1 MKKKIG
7 VALLFIANLGSMGL
21 FYLILGLAFG
31 FSSPPQH
38 IGNIILL
45 GVGLAFVLQW
55 IAFYFVAFRSSK
67 RWLAFFILWL
77 VLISPL
83 CAGIPILLIIPLLYI
98 VGTILSIEPKE
109 KNKESKELITSSKRG
124 KKEELLLI
132 LVFIPTM
139 WATLLFVLDV
149 IQVVPYSFYSSHFS
163 MLFSFILL
171 PLVMLI
177 GSWIV
182 AWKVAKNGYDRWVY
196 FLIVPLLFALLTIF
210 RMGSGFIAMPMQIQL
225 SLLLQLLAYGTAV
238 FLVWKKQK
246 G

>member
-1 MKKKIG
+1 MKQKIG

-21 FYLILGLAFG
+21 FYLILGMAFG

-45 GVGLAFVLQW
+45 AVGFAFVLQW
-55 IAFYFVAFRSSK
+55 VAFYFVAFRSSK
-67 RWLAFFILWL
+67 RWLAFFIIWL

-83 CAGIPILLIIPLLYI
+83 CAGLPILLIIPMMYI
-98 VGTILSIEPKE
+98 VGTILSIEPKKE
-109 KNKESKELITSSKRG
+109 KESKELITRPKRG
-124 KKEELLLI
+124 KKEEMLLI

-163 MLFSFILL
+163 MLFSLILL
-171 PLVMLI
+171 PLVILI

-182 AWKVAKNGYDRWVY
+182 VWKVAKNGYSHWMY
-196 FLIVPLLFALLTIF
+196 FLLVPILFALIMIF
-210 RMGSGFIAMPMQIQL
+210 RIGSGFIAMPIQIQL
-225 SLLLQLLAYGTAV
+225 SLILQLLAYGTAV

-246 G
+246 E